1 MGARHMKMNP
11 EVDTYIAAYPPKV
24 RALMKTIRATI
35 HKALPD
41 GEERI
46 SYGLVGYFRDGAVA
60 YFSAF
65 KNHIGFFPPTD
76 DPRLQ
81 KAAAKFANEKGNLKF
96 PLNTLPPYDLIAKL
110 VTTRAADNRKKA
122 AAKQKAEKKVAK
134 KAVKKTAKKKPA
146 AKKKATKKKAA
157 KKK

>member
-1 MGARHMKMNP
+1 MKTNA
-11 EVDTYIAAYPPKV
+11 EVDAYIATFPPKV

-41 GEERI
+41 GEERM
-46 SYGLVGYFRDGAVA
+46 SYGIVGYFRDGAVA

-76 DPRLQ
+76 DPKLQ
-81 KAAAKFANEKGNLKF
+81 SAAAKFANAKGNLKF

-110 VTTRAADNRKKA
+110 VTSRANGNRKKA
-122 AAKQKAEKKVAK
+122 AAKEAAEKKAAKKKVVKKVAKKAAK
-134 KAVKKTAKKKPA
+134 KAVKKTAKKKS
-146 AKKKATKKKAA
+146 AKKKL
-157 KKK
+157 